1 MVLFLESKEDKYSQ
15 YIEVNSSL
23 RNKIAQPNRI
33 CKLLNKFKIDRISNV
48 LKRLSIAQKFGYSY
62 AIAIGVAVIGITIGL
77 TISEYYEKQA
87 LKALNIADKQSRL
100 LNDLEKSI
108 LGMTSHPQNL
118 VPALTKNIWF
128 DFERAKFLGYVSRVR
143 KDLEE
148 LTIFID
154 THPNDL
160 ATEIREYQEL
170 LKSYTTVTNY
180 YVYRIKSLWKKIDPP
195 NLKPEEVPQAQQV
208 IIVSL
213 TDKEATQIDIKFERL
228 SGKLTLIMKAA
239 DQQYLQANSSF
250 DKVIKLQRRIILV
263 SIFISVGTATF
274 LAIYISNVIAN
285 PLKQVTEVA
294 QRVTKESNFQLQATV
309 NTKDEVGLLAVSLN
323 KLILWVGEY
332 THQLEMSQKTLE
344 KRVEERTLELTK
356 TLQQL
361 RHTQS
366 QLIQTEK
373 MSSLGKMVAGV
384 AHEINNPINFIYG
397 NTKYVKEYAD
407 TLLELVDLY
416 QQHYPQVNPEIEDYL
431 EEIDL
436 DFLTKDLLKILSS
449 MRNGAERI
457 RQIVESLRNFSHL
470 DESDVKSI
478 NLNEGIENTLIIL
491 NHKLHSIEL
500 IKNYGDLS
508 LVECYPANIN
518 QVFLDILANAIDAIN
533 EAEFQL
539 PASQIDFVPTL
550 KIQTEKIDIDRV
562 RVSFWNNGPVIPGN
576 IIDKL
581 FDPFFTTKP
590 VGKGTGLGLTN
601 CYQIVKQHGGKIE
614 VISNSEHGTE
624 FTITLPTQIPH
635 SIINN

>member
-1 MVLFLESKEDKYSQ
+1 MPNQ
-15 YIEVNSSL
+15 NS
-23 RNKIAQPNRI
+23 IG
-33 CKLLNKFKIDRISNV
+33 KLLRKFKTNKISNV

-77 TISEYYEKQA
+77 IISEYYEKQA
-87 LKALNIADKQSRL
+87 LKTLNIADKQSKI
-100 LNDLEKSI
+100 LNDLEKSV

-128 DFERAKFLGYVSRVR
+128 DFEKAKFLGYVSRVR
-143 KDLEE
+143 KNLEE
-148 LTIFID
+148 LDIFIEAN
-154 THPNDL
+154 PNDL
-160 ATEIREYQEL
+160 AIEIREYQEL
-170 LKSYTTVTNY
+170 LKSYTTVTND
-180 YVYRIKSLWKKIDPP
+180 YVDKIKSLWKKIDPP
-195 NLKPEEVPQAQQV
+195 NLKPEEVPQAQKV

-213 TDKEATQIDIKFERL
+213 TDKRATQIDIQFERL
-228 SGKLTLIMKAA
+228 SGKLISIMKVAEG
-239 DQQYLQANSSF
+239 QYLQANSSF
-250 DKVIKLQRRIILV
+250 NRVIRLQRRIIIV
-263 SIFISVGTATF
+263 SICISLGTATF
-274 LAIYISNVIAN
+274 LAIYISHVIAN

-294 QRVTKESNFQLQATV
+294 QRVTKESNFHLQANV
-309 NTKDEVGLLAVSLN
+309 NTKDEVGLLAISLN

-332 THQLEMSQKTLE
+332 THQLEMSQKNLE
-344 KRVEERTLELTK
+344 NRVEERTIELTNA
-356 TLQQL
+356 LQQL
-361 RHTQS
+361 QQTQS

-397 NTKYVKEYAD
+397 NTKYAKEYAD
-407 TLLELVDLY
+407 TLLEILDLY
-416 QQHYPQVNPEIEDYL
+416 QQHYPELNAEIEDYL

-449 MRNGAERI
+449 MKNGAERI
-457 RQIVESLRNFSHL
+457 RQIVQSLRNFSHL

-478 NLNEGIENTLIIL
+478 NLNQGIENTLVIL
-491 NHKLHSIEL
+491 NHKLHSIKL

-533 EAEFQL
+533 ESEFQL
-539 PASQIDFVPTL
+539 PTNQIDFVPTL
-550 KIQTEKIDIDRV
+550 KIQTEKIDIELV
-562 RVSFWNNGPVIPGN
+562 RVSFWNNGPVIPAN

-590 VGKGTGLGLTN
+590 VGQGTGLGLTN

-624 FTITLPTQIPH
+624 FIITLPTQIH
-635 SIINN
+635 SRINN